1 MRIEKSVT
9 TVFSVHCDS
18 DDRAMETFSITH
30 SPNGFSVDCDL
41 TKLRFKDDLT
51 DLIDN
56 IQAALKQI

>member
-18 DDRAMETFSITH
+18 DKAMETFSITH

-41 TKLRFKDDLT
+41 REVRFKDDLVA
-51 DLIDN
+51 LINN
-56 IQAALKQI
+56 IQSALKQI